1 MNCATCGAPVT
12 PGQLCGACG
21 TMAPRSPSEAGGSD
35 RATTQSAPSGPARY
49 WPTDGGQGAPAYGA
63 PIYPAPTYGAAAQ
76 GLPTYRPV
84 FTPPTGDPPRT
95 NGLAIA
101 SLVCS
106 LVGGFLCGLGSIVG
120 VVLGLV
126 ARAQIRRSGGSQTGE
141 GLALA
146 GIVIGCIFVL
156 LTVAVFT
163 VALIALL
170 HNNNGGAG

>member
-1 MNCATCGAPVT
+1 
-12 PGQLCGACG
+12 
-21 TMAPRSPSEAGGSD
+21 
-35 RATTQSAPSGPARY
+35 
-49 WPTDGGQGAPAYGA
+49 
-63 PIYPAPTYGAAAQ
+63 
-76 GLPTYRPV
+76 
-84 FTPPTGDPPRT
+84 
-95 NGLAIA
+95 
-101 SLVCS
+101 
-106 LVGGFLCGLGSIVG
+106 LCGLGSIVG